1 MKKLDLFD
9 DDISPSSAYRRVLDY
24 HDTGPEAFADRYH
37 VPDYKWVYNFHA
49 KYIKNKFGSSDGAD
63 VFMKLRKVIEEY
75 NNERGYELAKVKQTA
90 TGKTIIPICDEFNH
104 RVHKNIPAAGD
115 LLIIDATANID
126 LMDSKLFHLM
136 CPTPIGGLPLGTLI
150 LTRADETTIREAL
163 NLYKS
168 LLTEKSFFGRG
179 PDLGPILAITDDDA
193 AERNGLSY
201 SWPEA
206 TLLLCHFHLLQAVWA
221 WLWKAEH
228 RIEKD
233 DRPILLNLFK
243 KAVYAE
249 STEEYVQS
257 VRNMQPNDTFKKYTN
272 GP

>member
-1 MKKLDLFD
+1 
-9 DDISPSSAYRRVLDY
+9 
-24 HDTGPEAFADRYH
+24 
-37 VPDYKWVYNFHA
+37 
-49 KYIKNKFGSSDGAD
+49 
-63 VFMKLRKVIEEY
+63 
-75 NNERGYELAKVKQTA
+75 
-90 TGKTIIPICDEFNH
+90 
-104 RVHKNIPAAGD
+104 
-115 LLIIDATANID
+115 
-126 LMDSKLFHLM
+126 M
-136 CPTPIGGLPLGTLI
+136 CPTPIGALPLGTLI